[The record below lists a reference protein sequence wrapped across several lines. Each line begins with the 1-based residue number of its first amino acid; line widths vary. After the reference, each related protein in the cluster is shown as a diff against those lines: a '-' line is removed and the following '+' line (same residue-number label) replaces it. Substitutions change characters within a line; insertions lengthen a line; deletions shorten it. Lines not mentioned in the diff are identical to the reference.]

1 MKDQIRMAVD
11 QEKQK
16 NQGRLGKQ
24 HELEKELEYEKQ
36 VVKRQ
41 KHSIEEKEDI
51 VQKYKQV
58 LKEMSQK
65 YDIGEVQEEIENYK
79 EDRVMSIKQMQK
91 LSMDYNQL
99 SNQMN
104 DILAE
109 NKLLR
114 KMAKVPE
121 NFGFDLTKVKMAE
134 QEQASDFKQQM
145 KYLEKEIK
153 ELEIERT

>member
-1 MKDQIRMAVD
+1 M
-11 QEKQK
+11 
-16 NQGRLGKQ
+16 
-24 HELEKELEYEKQ
+24 
-36 VVKRQ
+36 
-41 KHSIEEKEDI
+41 IEEKEDMI
-51 VQKYKQV
+51 QKYKQV

-65 YDIGEVQEEIENYK
+65 YDIGEVQEEIQNYK

-134 QEQASDFKQQM
+134 
-145 KYLEKEIK
+145 
-153 ELEIERT
+153 